1 MSKYLSLIIIFV
13 ISPFFV
19 FAEMKQSDLEDVY
32 SKPIVI
38 EGNKA
43 TINIELPVDS
53 ISGYRWF
60 LTEYNYDYI
69 KAVSYQHE
77 SINVEKS
84 KYGSLDSFKMSVH
97 DRFKKIPQK
106 IVLHFE
112 CFKPWELKE
121 DVLYKD
127 VVILFIPD

>member
-1 MSKYLSLIIIFV
+1 M
-13 ISPFFV
+13 
-19 FAEMKQSDLEDVY
+19 
-32 SKPIVI
+32 
-38 EGNKA
+38 
-43 TINIELPVDS
+43 
-53 ISGYRWF
+53 
-60 LTEYNYDYI
+60 TEYNYDYI
-69 KAVSYQHE
+69 RAVSYQHE

-112 CFKPWELKE
+112 CFKPWEFKE